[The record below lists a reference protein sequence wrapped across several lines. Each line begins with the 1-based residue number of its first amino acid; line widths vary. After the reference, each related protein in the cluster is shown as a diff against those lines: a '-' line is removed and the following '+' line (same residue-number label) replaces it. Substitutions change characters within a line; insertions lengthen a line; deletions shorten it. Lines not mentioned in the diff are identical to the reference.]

1 MNTSERLAFYN
12 ALKDSKNKFDIDLTN
27 FIKYPKNLYRYR
39 TVNSKSLAA
48 LLENKMY
55 FSSSNYYDDPFDTN
69 IFVDENKLSNSL
81 ENYLNKVNG
90 NSGEFKND
98 LSKMDISIDLS
109 KFNIQSFDVDKLK
122 YIINKMIEDIR
133 NEIKKQTYSVCFS
146 ETEFNE
152 TLWLKYANN
161 HQGFVVEYDIHKD
174 YEEHVMCG
182 INEECSS
189 CINNFKMSLYP
200 IIYTD
205 EKYDATKFAEF
216 YMAIKAIE
224 LLKIPNEVHSKFVQL
239 FNANFKFD
247 REIITLIK
255 KKCHEYDLEWRIIGV
270 PYVIDNKP
278 VYKCWKPKSI
288 TLGLRMSQEDEKLVI
303 EMARQAGIKEIYKI
317 CIDKKGDLNK
327 KQLK

>member
-1 MNTSERLAFYN
+1 MNSSDRLVFYN
-12 ALKDSKNKFDIDLTN
+12 FLINNKDKENLDLSN
-27 FIKYPKNLYRYR
+27 AIKYPKNLYRYR

-69 IFVDENKLSNSL
+69 IFVNENKLAKSL
-81 ENYLNKVNG
+81 NNYLKR
-90 NSGEFKND
+90 END
-98 LSKMDISIDLS
+98 SLDLLKMDLNNMDIHIDLPTVKLS
-109 KFNIQSFDVDKLK
+109 SFDWAKLK
-122 YIINKMIEDIR
+122 ELSDAMIRDIR
-133 NEIKKQTYSVCFS
+133 NEIRKQTYSVCFS
-146 ETEFNE
+146 ENEFNE

-161 HQGFVVEYDIHKD
+161 HQGFVVEYDIYNDNIECGK
-174 YEEHVMCG
+174 EEKCQK
-182 INEECSS
+182 
-189 CINNFKMSLYP
+189 CINNFSMSLYP
-200 IIYTD
+200 MIYVD

-224 LLKIPNEVHSKFVQL
+224 LLKLPNEVHSKIVQF
-239 FNANFKFD
+239 FNNNFKFD

-288 TLGLRMSQEDEKLVI
+288 TLGLRISQEDEKLVI
-303 EMARQAGIKEIYKI
+303 EMAKQAGIQEIYKI
-317 CIDKKGDLNK
+317 YIDNKGDLNK